1 MRIIK
6 LWAAAPGL
14 SLQRTTPQSQTLVH
28 VVTPFPPG
36 KFLGRKRLKSRI
48 EMSLNTLPIQ
58 KAFDGTQR
66 MGYHSAPATLR
77 LEVATE

>member
-1 MRIIK
+1 
-6 LWAAAPGL
+6 
-14 SLQRTTPQSQTLVH
+14 
-28 VVTPFPPG
+28 
-36 KFLGRKRLKSRI
+36 
-48 EMSLNTLPIQ
+48 MSLNTLPIQ